1 MNDNLKNIFQE
12 NLFECNK
19 HCQKI
24 QIAKQHLADQMPL
37 TAEDY
42 LKISD
47 VDMSFIDQL
56 IFRFSK
62 LQDSMDEKIFPFI
75 LRMAGEEVK
84 KKTFIDI
91 LNRLEELDIV
101 NKNEWLQL
109 REIRNQ
115 IAHEYSSNTEE
126 FVNSIVSIYNIS
138 NQLTDF
144 FKKVI
149 GFCKQ
154 RFEIE
159 L

>member
-1 MNDNLKNIFQE
+1 MNDNLKKIFQE

-19 HCQKI
+19 HFQKI

-37 TAEDY
+37 TAENY

-62 LQDSMDEKIFPFI
+62 LQDSMGEKIFPFI

-115 IAHEYSSNTEE
+115 IAHE
-126 FVNSIVSIYNIS
+126 
-138 NQLTDF
+138 
-144 FKKVI
+144 
-149 GFCKQ
+149 
-154 RFEIE
+154 
-159 L
+159 